1 MGLRDCSQEVSS
13 HATYV
18 LPIFFKFSFANCSWP
33 DYTRPAPKGVPTMS
47 PISGSIPRSY
57 HSSMPASTVP
67 NSSSIPSPSST
78 SIQNP
83 SPAVSTFDSRKSV
96 PTPEAGWTQQNSR
109 HVSDSHVV
117 GSSNGEAP
125 LINLLSSENAIA
137 LPTSTS
143 SVPKS
148 LNVTSHT
155 KMNDHGQDSPVMNE
169 TLSVIQEHISDMSTP
184 RHSGSVDRRGLNDSG
199 SEYSSYPDHRISYI
213 NGEETDE
220 DEDEDLNNEADV
232 RSWTPIQVADYLASV
247 GIDPTH
253 CEVFRE
259 QEISGEVL
267 LEMEQSSLLV
277 PIFDLGSIGKRLKI
291 WQKIKALQQ
300 EVVGTPAGTRRN
312 TQSYGSE
319 VGSEDIGRNRS
330 QSQSQ
335 ISRGS
340 TDAARVPSLMEGR
353 DSRSNRYSQQQG
365 VRSNSI
371 QASSPISS
379 APMTE
384 QSHTMD
390 SPTRP
395 SAASIRDLHHSRRH
409 SSKDYGGSSFSTT
422 LPVGTDSPTES
433 HSPATHK
440 KERSFDRNWSM
451 GNQSPVVS
459 VRPASSH
466 GDSALTNAD
475 DEDSITGVHL
485 TTPWEFDRGYFS
497 GGEADGRL
505 RNVLRKKPAS
515 THSRN
520 SSYTDE
526 QRARTGTTNA
536 RHSRYGSV
544 DSISQPHMSSAS
556 QKYYNLPPG
565 RRRTPSMSSGGTL
578 VSPKDVSSPAVTK
591 LDGNNAKFTAGS
603 PTSQPK
609 PNTPD
614 WLQPGNGISSPRGFG
629 LRAISDTVSGHE
641 KARVAPPADS
651 TPSPL
656 KDDSL
661 QSPSRTGS
669 TTSGGPSLELEPT
682 SNSKA
687 PSAKN
692 TPSSGK
698 PKKKTKKETSAYLRG
713 LEKKAPRE
721 QMKDCD
727 YSGWMKK
734 KSTNLMTTWKPRLF
748 ILKGKRLSYYY
759 SEDDT
764 QEKGLIDISFHK
776 VLPADHDVITGLH
789 AQITRATQ
797 SPTSPSNSQTTT
809 MAAKDAAAEAQ
820 SSLSKSVGDSMFI
833 FKLVPPKTG
842 LSQAITFTK
851 PTVHY
856 FAVPNIT
863 QGRLWMAALMKATI
877 ERDYTQK
884 IVSTFQAKTISLAT
898 ARAQRHRPPAL
909 MNLEEKAEEEPVKTP
924 VIDLNGLNIRGIIFD
939 QDNKNEKD
947 SGMSDKSRSDPVQN
961 IEISKQPESAQ
972 SYGTFPRILDTTL
985 ENGALGG
992 EEELPQT
999 A

>member
-1 MGLRDCSQEVSS
+1 
-13 HATYV
+13 
-18 LPIFFKFSFANCSWP
+18 
-33 DYTRPAPKGVPTMS
+33 
-47 PISGSIPRSY
+47 
-57 HSSMPASTVP
+57 
-67 NSSSIPSPSST
+67 
-78 SIQNP
+78 
-83 SPAVSTFDSRKSV
+83 
-96 PTPEAGWTQQNSR
+96 
-109 HVSDSHVV
+109 
-117 GSSNGEAP
+117 
-125 LINLLSSENAIA
+125 
-137 LPTSTS
+137 
-143 SVPKS
+143 
-148 LNVTSHT
+148 
-155 KMNDHGQDSPVMNE
+155 
-169 TLSVIQEHISDMSTP
+169 
-184 RHSGSVDRRGLNDSG
+184 
-199 SEYSSYPDHRISYI
+199 
-213 NGEETDE
+213 
-220 DEDEDLNNEADV
+220 
-232 RSWTPIQVADYLASV
+232 
-247 GIDPTH
+247 
-253 CEVFRE
+253 
-259 QEISGEVL
+259 
-267 LEMEQSSLLV
+267 
-277 PIFDLGSIGKRLKI
+277 
-291 WQKIKALQQ
+291 
-300 EVVGTPAGTRRN
+300 
-312 TQSYGSE
+312 
-319 VGSEDIGRNRS
+319 
-330 QSQSQ
+330 
-335 ISRGS
+335 
-340 TDAARVPSLMEGR
+340 
-353 DSRSNRYSQQQG
+353 
-365 VRSNSI
+365 
-371 QASSPISS
+371 
-379 APMTE
+379 
-384 QSHTMD
+384 
-390 SPTRP
+390 
-395 SAASIRDLHHSRRH
+395 
-409 SSKDYGGSSFSTT
+409 
-422 LPVGTDSPTES
+422 
-433 HSPATHK
+433 
-440 KERSFDRNWSM
+440 M
-451 GNQSPVVS
+451 GNQSLVVS

-466 GDSALTNAD
+466 GDSAPINAD

-497 GGEADGRL
+497 GGEADGRS
-505 RNVLRKKPAS
+505 RNLLRKKTAS

-544 DSISQPHMSSAS
+544 DSIPQPHMSQAS

-578 VSPKDVSSPAVTK
+578 VSPKDVSTPAVTK
-591 LDGNNAKFTAGS
+591 LDGNNAKSIASS
-603 PTSQPK
+603 PASQPK
-609 PNTPD
+609 SNMPD

-629 LRAISDTVSGHE
+629 LRAISDAVTGHE
-641 KARVAPPADS
+641 KARVPSPAPADL
-651 TPSPL
+651 TASPL
-656 KDDSL
+656 RDDFL

-669 TTSGGPSLELEPT
+669 TTSGGPSFELEST

-687 PSAKN
+687 PSAVN

-698 PKKKTKKETSAYLRG
+698 PKKKTKKETSAYMRG
-713 LEKKAPRE
+713 LEKKTPRE

-909 MNLEEKAEEEPVKTP
+909 MNLDEKVEEEPVKTP
-924 VIDLNGLNIRGIIFD
+924 ATDLSGLNIRGIIFD

-947 SGMSDKSRSDPVQN
+947 SGVSDKSRSNPVQN
-961 IEISKQPESAQ
+961 VEISKQPESAQ
-972 SYGTFPRILDTTL
+972 PYGTFPRILDTTL
-985 ENGALGG
+985 ENGAPKGK
-992 EEELPQT
+992 EELPQT